1 MFINNPLIV
10 KLVFEG
16 CRWSTLIGDFRLGN
30 LKKTVANAYL
40 RNNNQLMVPLFI
52 GVLLNDYAYWSSYEL
67 QWKNFASWM
76 LIGALVFN
84 GLAMLGSVLSLV
96 RADKRMG
103 TPMAYFL
110 LLLVTF
116 VLGILNSFI
125 HAKDVWA
132 SMPTGLILSVITVIL
147 ACIATWIGLTSWRIG
162 GAR

>member
-1 MFINNPLIV
+1 MTSAVARHSGTALHPLHAFFLAGI
-10 KLVFEG
+10 
-16 CRWSTLIGDFRLGN
+16 
-30 LKKTVANAYL
+30 
-40 RNNNQLMVPLFI
+40 VPLFI

-84 GLAMLGSVLSLV
+84 GLALLGSILSLV

-103 TPMAYFL
+103 TPVAYFL
-110 LLLVTF
+110 LLLATF
-116 VLGILNSFI
+116 VLGLINSFI

-147 ACIATWIGLTSWRIG
+147 ACTATWIGLTSWRIG

>member
-1 MFINNPLIV
+1 MNSAVTRHSGTALHPLHAFF
-10 KLVFEG
+10 L
-16 CRWSTLIGDFRLGN
+16 S
-30 LKKTVANAYL
+30 A
-40 RNNNQLMVPLFI
+40 MVPLFI

-84 GLAMLGSVLSLV
+84 GLAWLGSIVSLV

-103 TPMAYFL
+103 KPIIYFL
-110 LLLVTF
+110 LLLATF
-116 VLGILNSFI
+116 ILGIINSFI

-147 ACIATWIGLTSWRIG
+147 ACIATWIGLASWRIG

>member
-1 MFINNPLIV
+1 MIRADTRHSGTALHPLHAFF
-10 KLVFEG
+10 LAG
-16 CRWSTLIGDFRLGN
+16 
-30 LKKTVANAYL
+30 
-40 RNNNQLMVPLFI
+40 MVPLFI

-84 GLAMLGSVLSLV
+84 GLAWLGSILSLV

-103 TPMAYFL
+103 KPIIYFL
-110 LLLVTF
+110 LLLATF
-116 VLGILNSFI
+116 VLGIFNSFI

-147 ACIATWIGLTSWRIG
+147 ACIATWIGLASWRVG

>member
-1 MFINNPLIV
+1 MTSAVARHSGTTLHPLHAFF
-10 KLVFEG
+10 LAG
-16 CRWSTLIGDFRLGN
+16 
-30 LKKTVANAYL
+30 
-40 RNNNQLMVPLFI
+40 MVPLFI

-84 GLAMLGSVLSLV
+84 GLAMLGSILSLV

-147 ACIATWIGLTSWRIG
+147 ACIATWIGLTSWRIR

>member
-1 MFINNPLIV
+1 MTSAVARHSGTALHPLHAFFLAGI
-10 KLVFEG
+10 
-16 CRWSTLIGDFRLGN
+16 
-30 LKKTVANAYL
+30 
-40 RNNNQLMVPLFI
+40 VPLFI

-84 GLAMLGSVLSLV
+84 GLALLGSILSLV

-103 TPMAYFL
+103 TPVAYFL
-110 LLLVTF
+110 LLLATF

>member
-1 MFINNPLIV
+1 MTSAVARHSGTALHPLHAFFLAGI
-10 KLVFEG
+10 
-16 CRWSTLIGDFRLGN
+16 
-30 LKKTVANAYL
+30 
-40 RNNNQLMVPLFI
+40 VPLFI

-84 GLAMLGSVLSLV
+84 GLALLGSILSLV

-103 TPMAYFL
+103 TPVAYFL
-110 LLLVTF
+110 LLLATF
-116 VLGILNSFI
+116 VLGLINSFI

-132 SMPTGLILSVITVIL
+132 SMPTELILSVITVIL
-147 ACIATWIGLTSWRIG
+147 ACTATWIGLTSWRIG

>member
-1 MFINNPLIV
+1 MTSAVARHSGTALHPLHAFFLAGI
-10 KLVFEG
+10 
-16 CRWSTLIGDFRLGN
+16 
-30 LKKTVANAYL
+30 
-40 RNNNQLMVPLFI
+40 VPLFI

-76 LIGALVFN
+76 LIGALIFN
-84 GLAMLGSVLSLV
+84 GLALLGSILSLV

-103 TPMAYFL
+103 TPVAYFL
-110 LLLVTF
+110 LLLATF
-116 VLGILNSFI
+116 VLGLINSFI

-147 ACIATWIGLTSWRIG
+147 ACTATWIGLTSWRIG

>member
-1 MFINNPLIV
+1 MTSAVARHSGTALHPLHAFFLAGI
-10 KLVFEG
+10 
-16 CRWSTLIGDFRLGN
+16 
-30 LKKTVANAYL
+30 
-40 RNNNQLMVPLFI
+40 VPLFI

-84 GLAMLGSVLSLV
+84 GLALLGSILSLV

-103 TPMAYFL
+103 TPVAYFL
-110 LLLVTF
+110 LLLATF

-147 ACIATWIGLTSWRIG
+147 ACMATWIGLTSWRIG

>member
-1 MFINNPLIV
+1 MTSAVAQHSGTALHPLHAFFLAGI
-10 KLVFEG
+10 
-16 CRWSTLIGDFRLGN
+16 
-30 LKKTVANAYL
+30 
-40 RNNNQLMVPLFI
+40 VPLFI

-76 LIGALVFN
+76 LVGALVFN
-84 GLAMLGSVLSLV
+84 GLALLGSILSLV

-103 TPMAYFL
+103 TPVAYFL
-110 LLLVTF
+110 LLLATF
-116 VLGILNSFI
+116 VLGLINSFV

-132 SMPTGLILSVITVIL
+132 SMPTGLILSVVTVIL

>member
-1 MFINNPLIV
+1 MTSAVARHSGTALQPLHAFFLAGI
-10 KLVFEG
+10 
-16 CRWSTLIGDFRLGN
+16 
-30 LKKTVANAYL
+30 
-40 RNNNQLMVPLFI
+40 VPLFI
-52 GVLLNDYAYWSSYEL
+52 GVLLNDYTYWSSYEL

-84 GLAMLGSVLSLV
+84 GLALLGSILSLV

-103 TPMAYFL
+103 TPVAYFL
-110 LLLVTF
+110 LLLATF
-116 VLGILNSFI
+116 VLGLINSFI

-147 ACIATWIGLTSWRIG
+147 ACTATWIGLTSWRIG

>member
-1 MFINNPLIV
+1 MT
-10 KLVFEG
+10 
-16 CRWSTLIGDFRLGN
+16 S
-30 LKKTVANAYL
+30 TVARHSGTALYPL
-40 RNNNQLMVPLFI
+40 HPLHAFFLAGIVPLFI

-84 GLAMLGSVLSLV
+84 GLALLGSILSLV
-96 RADKRMG
+96 HANKRNG
-103 TPMAYFL
+103 VSVAYFL

-116 VLGILNSFI
+116 VLGIINSFI

-132 SMPTGLILSVITVIL
+132 SMPAGLILSVITVIL
-147 ACIATWIGLTSWRIG
+147 ACIATWIGLASWRIG

>member
-1 MFINNPLIV
+1 MTSAVARHSGTALHPLHAFF
-10 KLVFEG
+10 LAG
-16 CRWSTLIGDFRLGN
+16 
-30 LKKTVANAYL
+30 
-40 RNNNQLMVPLFI
+40 MVPLFI

>member
-1 MFINNPLIV
+1 MTSAVARHSGTALHPLHAFF
-10 KLVFEG
+10 LAG
-16 CRWSTLIGDFRLGN
+16 
-30 LKKTVANAYL
+30 
-40 RNNNQLMVPLFI
+40 MVPLFI

-84 GLAMLGSVLSLV
+84 GLAMLGSILSLV

-110 LLLVTF
+110 LLLATF

>member
-1 MFINNPLIV
+1 MTSAVARHSGTALHPLHAFF
-10 KLVFEG
+10 LAG
-16 CRWSTLIGDFRLGN
+16 
-30 LKKTVANAYL
+30 
-40 RNNNQLMVPLFI
+40 MVPLFT

-84 GLAMLGSVLSLV
+84 SLAMLGSILSLV

>member
-1 MFINNPLIV
+1 MTSDVARHSGTALHPLHAFF
-10 KLVFEG
+10 LAG
-16 CRWSTLIGDFRLGN
+16 
-30 LKKTVANAYL
+30 
-40 RNNNQLMVPLFI
+40 MVPLFI

-84 GLAMLGSVLSLV
+84 GLALLGSILSLV
-96 RADKRMG
+96 RADNRMR
-103 TPMAYFL
+103 TPVVYFL
-110 LLLVTF
+110 LLLATF
-116 VLGILNSFI
+116 VLGVLNSFI

>member
-1 MFINNPLIV
+1 MTSDVARHSGTPLHPLHAFFLAGI
-10 KLVFEG
+10 
-16 CRWSTLIGDFRLGN
+16 
-30 LKKTVANAYL
+30 
-40 RNNNQLMVPLFI
+40 VPLFI

-76 LIGALVFN
+76 LIGALIFN
-84 GLAMLGSVLSLV
+84 GLALLGSVLSLV

-103 TPMAYFL
+103 TPVAYFL
-110 LLLVTF
+110 LLLATF
-116 VLGILNSFI
+116 VLGLINSFI

>member
-1 MFINNPLIV
+1 MTSAVARHSGTPLHPLHAFFLAGI
-10 KLVFEG
+10 
-16 CRWSTLIGDFRLGN
+16 
-30 LKKTVANAYL
+30 
-40 RNNNQLMVPLFI
+40 VPLFI

-84 GLAMLGSVLSLV
+84 GLALLGSILSLV
-96 RADKRMG
+96 RAEKRMG
-103 TPMAYFL
+103 TPVAYFL
-110 LLLVTF
+110 LLLATF
-116 VLGILNSFI
+116 VLGLVNSFI

-147 ACIATWIGLTSWRIG
+147 ACIATWIGLASWRIG

>member
-1 MFINNPLIV
+1 MTSAVARHSGTALHPLHAFFLAGI
-10 KLVFEG
+10 
-16 CRWSTLIGDFRLGN
+16 
-30 LKKTVANAYL
+30 
-40 RNNNQLMVPLFI
+40 VPLFI

-76 LIGALVFN
+76 LIGALMFN
-84 GLAMLGSVLSLV
+84 GLALLGSILSLA

-103 TPMAYFL
+103 TPVVYFL
-110 LLLVTF
+110 LLFAAF
-116 VLGILNSFI
+116 VLGLINSFI

>member
-1 MFINNPLIV
+1 MIRADARQYGTALHPLHAFF
-10 KLVFEG
+10 LAG
-16 CRWSTLIGDFRLGN
+16 
-30 LKKTVANAYL
+30 
-40 RNNNQLMVPLFI
+40 MVPLFI

-84 GLAMLGSVLSLV
+84 GLAWLGSIFSLV
-96 RADKRMG
+96 RADDRMG
-103 TPMAYFL
+103 KPIIYFL
-110 LLLVTF
+110 LLLATF

-147 ACIATWIGLTSWRIG
+147 ACIATWLGLASWRVG
-162 GAR
+162 GVR

>member
-1 MFINNPLIV
+1 MNSAVTRHSGTSLHPLHAFF
-10 KLVFEG
+10 LSG
-16 CRWSTLIGDFRLGN
+16 
-30 LKKTVANAYL
+30 
-40 RNNNQLMVPLFI
+40 MVPLFI

-84 GLAMLGSVLSLV
+84 GLAWLGSIVSLV

-103 TPMAYFL
+103 KPIIYFL
-110 LLLVTF
+110 LLLATF
-116 VLGILNSFI
+116 VMGIINSFI

-147 ACIATWIGLTSWRIG
+147 ASIATWVGLTSWRIG

>member
-1 MFINNPLIV
+1 MTSAVARHSGTALHPLHAFF
-10 KLVFEG
+10 LAG
-16 CRWSTLIGDFRLGN
+16 
-30 LKKTVANAYL
+30 
-40 RNNNQLMVPLFI
+40 MVPLFI

-84 GLAMLGSVLSLV
+84 GLAMLGSILSLV

-103 TPMAYFL
+103 TPVAYFL

-162 GAR
+162 GVR

>member
-1 MFINNPLIV
+1 MTSAVARHSGTPLHPLHAFFLAGI
-10 KLVFEG
+10 
-16 CRWSTLIGDFRLGN
+16 
-30 LKKTVANAYL
+30 
-40 RNNNQLMVPLFI
+40 VPLFI

-84 GLAMLGSVLSLV
+84 GLALLGSILSLV
-96 RADKRMG
+96 STDKRMG
-103 TPMAYFL
+103 TPVAYFL
-110 LLLVTF
+110 LLLATF
-116 VLGILNSFI
+116 VLGLVNSFI

-147 ACIATWIGLTSWRIG
+147 ACIATWIGLASWRIG